1 VNSEWLE
8 KNKRAL
14 IGLAIFAILL
24 MLNFITYSRRAKPA
38 VAPVAVT
45 AAPGARAAGTA
56 PTSPAPAAPAPATPA
71 PRPGTS
77 SPPPAAAAA
86 PPGAAFPSPV
96 APPAASPGQ
105 PFTPDPTQPIGQLL
119 AGISNTLTDMETRL
133 ATIPLPITRVILH
146 ESFASTTRDLFHWP
160 GSEVVV
166 PPPLPTGTEPIAQ
179 PASQPAKIVYL
190 GSITRGARKFALV
203 RVDSRAFMIESG
215 AGLPSTDFLMKQV
228 ASRSIDL
235 EAPDGKSRNIPLNAS
250 QSSKVDEI
258 VDMLRKKP
266 DRTQMEIRWFPME
279 GTASGTASPTA
290 GAAGLTSTGR
300 PR

>member
-1 VNSEWLE
+1 
-8 KNKRAL
+8 
-14 IGLAIFAILL
+14 
-24 MLNFITYSRRAKPA
+24 
-38 VAPVAVT
+38 
-45 AAPGARAAGTA
+45 
-56 PTSPAPAAPAPATPA
+56 
-71 PRPGTS
+71 
-77 SPPPAAAAA
+77 
-86 PPGAAFPSPV
+86 
-96 APPAASPGQ
+96 
-105 PFTPDPTQPIGQLL
+105 
-119 AGISNTLTDMETRL
+119 METRL
-133 ATIPLPITRVILH
+133 ATVPLPITRIILH

-160 GSEVVV
+160 GSEVVIP

-190 GSITRGARKFALV
+190 GSITRGTRKFALV

-215 AGLPSTDFLMKQV
+215 AGLPSTEFLMKQV

-258 VDMLRKKP
+258 VEMLRSKP

>member
-1 VNSEWLE
+1 MNSEWLE

-14 IGLAIFAILL
+14 IGLAIFAVLL
-24 MLNFITYSRRAKPA
+24 LLNFISYSRRAKPA
-38 VAPVAVT
+38 VTPVAVNAVP
-45 AAPGARAAGTA
+45 AAQPVGTT
-56 PTSPAPAAPAPATPA
+56 PVSPSSPAPTPPATRPGTPSPAPVPAAAPAGAPAQVPVA
-71 PRPGTS
+71 A
-77 SPPPAAAAA
+77 PAA
-86 PPGAAFPSPV
+86 V
-96 APPAASPGQ
+96 PGQ
-105 PFTPDPTQPIGQLL
+105 PFAPDPTQPISQLL
-119 AGISNTLTDMETRL
+119 SGISNTLTDMETRL
-133 ATIPLPITRVILH
+133 ATVPLPITRVILH

-166 PPPLPTGTEPIAQ
+166 PPPPLPTGTEPIAQ

-215 AGLPSTDFLMKQV
+215 AGIPSTDFLMKQV

-235 EAPDGKSRNIPLNAS
+235 EAPNGKSRNIPLNAS

-258 VDMLRKKP
+258 VEMLRSKP

>member
-1 VNSEWLE
+1 MNSEWME

-14 IGLAIFAILL
+14 IGLAIFGILL
-24 MLNFITYSRRAKPA
+24 LLNFITYSRRAKPA
-38 VAPVAVT
+38 VTPAAVT
-45 AAPGARAAGTA
+45 AVPGAQPAGATPVSTA
-56 PTSPAPAAPAPATPA
+56 PPAPAAPAPRPGAAAPA
-71 PRPGTS
+71 PV
-77 SPPPAAAAA
+77 AAA
-86 PPGAAFPSPV
+86 PPAGAPAPAPAAFP
-96 APPAASPGQ
+96 AAAPGQ

-133 ATIPLPITRVILH
+133 ATVPLPITRVILH

-160 GSEVVV
+160 GSEIVIP
-166 PPPLPTGTEPIAQ
+166 PPPLPTGTEPIPQ

-190 GSITRGARKFALV
+190 GSITRGTRKFALV

-215 AGLPSTDFLMKQV
+215 AGLPSTEFLMKQV

-258 VDMLRKKP
+258 ADMLRTRP
-266 DRTQMEIRWFPME
+266 DRTQMEIRWFPLE